1 MDNEIDLD
9 NYEPV
14 ARIVVIG
21 VGGAGNNAVNRMID
35 DDIKDVEFYVFN
47 TDKQALA
54 TSKAANRVVLGEKVT
69 AGLGAGGDPA
79 VGKEAAVQSTE
90 EIRSIVKGADLVF
103 IAAGMGGGTGT
114 GAAPIVAQIAKEEG
128 ALTVAIV
135 TRPFSFEGKRRIG
148 NSVTGLNELK
158 DAVDSIIIVS
168 NDKLLSSSGK
178 SPVNQAFGDSDKV
191 LAQSVSTVT
200 DLILR
205 PAVINL
211 DFADVKSTLKGSGLA
226 LIGFG
231 SGSGP
236 DKAMIAAESAINSP
250 LLEASISGARK
261 LIVAV
266 TAGNNVSLFDAQECA
281 TRISEAAGN
290 NVDMMFGMTINPALE
305 DTILVSVIASD
316 FSSEYDFT
324 SVPKYTPLTRE
335 GVGNGVESEKEKA
348 IREAEL
354 GAKGSGENEEDI
366 KDKILPNFLKGMLHD
381 DEE

>member
-1 MDNEIDLD
+1 MEQEIDLD
-9 NYEPV
+9 SFEPV
-14 ARIVVIG
+14 ARIVVLG

-35 DDIKDVEFYVFN
+35 DDIKDVEFYVLN

-54 TSKAANRVVLGEKVT
+54 TSKAPFRIVLGEKVT
-69 AGLGAGGDPA
+69 QGLGAGGDPA
-79 VGKEAAVQSTE
+79 VGKEAALQSTE

-114 GAAPIVAQIAKEEG
+114 GAAPVIASIAKEEG
-128 ALTVAIV
+128 ALTIAIV

-168 NDKLLSSSGK
+168 NDKLLSASGK
-178 SPVNQAFGDSDKV
+178 RPVNDAFGDSDKV
-191 LAQSVSTVT
+191 LAQSVRTVT

-211 DFADVKSTLKGSGLA
+211 DFADVRATLKGSGLA

-231 SGSGP
+231 SGTGP
-236 DKAMIAAESAINSP
+236 DKAMAAAETAINSP

-266 TAGNNVSLFDAQECA
+266 TAGSNVSLFDAQECA
-281 TRISEAAGN
+281 TRISEAAGS
-290 NVDMMFGMTINPALE
+290 NVDMMFGMNVNTAFE

-324 SVPKYTPLTRE
+324 SVPKYTPLTRDN
-335 GVGNGVESEKEKA
+335 VGNGVEATREKAIKEIEEKEKQ
-348 IREAEL
+348 
-354 GAKGSGENEEDI
+354 SGDGEEDI
-366 KDKILPNFLKGMLHD
+366 REKILPNFLKGMLGN
-381 DEE
+381 DED

>member
-1 MDNEIDLD
+1 MEQEIDLD
-9 NYEPV
+9 SFEPV
-14 ARIVVIG
+14 ARIIVIG

-35 DDIKDVEFYVFN
+35 DDIKDVEFYVLN

-54 TSKAANRVVLGEKVT
+54 TSKAPFRIVLGEKVT
-69 AGLGAGGDPA
+69 SGLGAGGDPA
-79 VGKEAAVQSTE
+79 VGKEAALQSTE
-90 EIRSIVKGADLVF
+90 QIREIVKGADLVF

-114 GAAPIVAQIAKEEG
+114 GAAPVIASIAKEEG
-128 ALTVAIV
+128 ALTIAIV

-168 NDKLLSSSGK
+168 NDKLLSASGK
-178 SPVNQAFGDSDKV
+178 RPVNDAFGDSDKV
-191 LAQSVSTVT
+191 LAQSVRTVT

-211 DFADVKSTLKGSGLA
+211 DFADVRATLKGSGLA

-231 SGSGP
+231 SGTGP
-236 DKAMIAAESAINSP
+236 DKAIAAAESAINSP

-266 TAGNNVSLFDAQECA
+266 TAGSNVSLFDAQECA
-281 TRISEAAGN
+281 TRISEAAGS
-290 NVDMMFGMTINPALE
+290 NVDMMFGMNVNTAFE

-324 SVPKYTPLTRE
+324 SVPKYTPLTRDS
-335 GVGNGVESEKEKA
+335 VGNGVDATKEKVIKEIEEKEKQN
-348 IREAEL
+348 
-354 GAKGSGENEEDI
+354 GDGEEDI
-366 KDKILPNFLKGMLHD
+366 REKILPNFLKGMLGG

>member
-1 MDNEIDLD
+1 MEQEIDLD
-9 NYEPV
+9 SFEPV

-35 DDIKDVEFYVFN
+35 DDIKDVEFYVLN

-54 TSKAANRVVLGEKVT
+54 TSKAPFRIVLGEKVT

-79 VGKEAAVQSTE
+79 VGKEAALQSTE
-90 EIRSIVKGADLVF
+90 QIREIVKGADLVF

-114 GAAPIVAQIAKEEG
+114 GAAPVIASIAKEEG
-128 ALTVAIV
+128 ALTIAIV

-168 NDKLLSSSGK
+168 NDKLLSASGK
-178 SPVNQAFGDSDKV
+178 RPVNDAFGDSDKV
-191 LAQSVSTVT
+191 LAQSVRTVT

-211 DFADVKSTLKGSGLA
+211 DFADVKATLKGSGLA

-231 SGSGP
+231 SGTGQ
-236 DKAMIAAESAINSP
+236 DKAMAAAETAINSP

-266 TAGNNVSLFDAQECA
+266 TAGSNVSLFDAQECA
-281 TRISEAAGN
+281 TRISEAAGS
-290 NVDMMFGMTINPALE
+290 NVDMMFGMNVNTAFE

-316 FSSEYDFT
+316 FSEDYDFT

-335 GVGNGVESEKEKA
+335 NVGDGVDSEKAKNLREVEEKEKNSA
-348 IREAEL
+348 D
-354 GAKGSGENEEDI
+354 GEEDI
-366 KDKILPNFLKGMLHD
+366 REKILPNFLKGMLEED
-381 DEE
+381 D